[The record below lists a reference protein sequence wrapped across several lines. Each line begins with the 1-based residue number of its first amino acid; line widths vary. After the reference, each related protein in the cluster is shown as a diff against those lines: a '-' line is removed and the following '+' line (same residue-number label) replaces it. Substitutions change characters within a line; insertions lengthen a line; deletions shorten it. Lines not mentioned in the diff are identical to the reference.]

1 MSVIMYRD
9 VLKSGAELQERV
21 RTWRNSD
28 RVRLSMINTGIIEEK
43 QHLQWLTSLKINS
56 PGQIVRVAFDGE
68 TPFGIITLKDI
79 DRHSSRSDWGMYIGD
94 ERFLGRGLGRRMLL
108 DLLEWAFEEEG
119 LNRLY
124 TSVLADNSK
133 AVALYLDG
141 GFHFEGRF
149 ERHIRRTSGEFVD
162 VYWMAMFAHE
172 WRRRKDL

>member
-9 VLKSGAELQERV
+9 VLESGAELQERV

-28 RVRLSMINTGIIEEK
+28 RVRLSMISTESIEEER
-43 QHLQWLTSLKINS
+43 HSLWLASLTSTS
-56 PGQIVRVAFDGE
+56 PGQVVRVAFDGE

-133 AVALYLDG
+133 ALALYLDC
-141 GFHFEGRF
+141 GFHLEGRF

-162 VYWMAMFAHE
+162 VYWIAMFAQE
-172 WRRRKDL
+172 WRRKKTL